1 MKLFYL
7 SFARLKVHMHFEKVE
22 SKEEEKETPLS
33 VKGGEEE
40 TSPIGP
46 PIESGSSDEES
57 SKSSESE
64 SDDDQEEEKVPL
76 PA

>member
-22 SKEEEKETPLS
+22 SKEEEKETPASLKEDEVES
-33 VKGGEEE
+33 
-40 TSPIGP
+40 SPIGP

-64 SDDDQEEEKVPL
+64 SDEQEEEKVP
-76 PA
+76 